1 MDLSRTNLKGLD
13 LVNFLAYTMGD
24 TKNHSQYRSLILDE
38 LEKQNVELENFDDEE
53 LRKFSLQ
60 ILYRALSK
68 IS

>member
-1 MDLSRTNLKGLD
+1 MDLSRTNLKGIE

-24 TKNHSQYRSLILDE
+24 TQNHKQYRSLILDE
-38 LEKQNVELENFDDEE
+38 LERQNLNLDNFDDEQ
-53 LRKFSLQ
+53 LRQFSLQ